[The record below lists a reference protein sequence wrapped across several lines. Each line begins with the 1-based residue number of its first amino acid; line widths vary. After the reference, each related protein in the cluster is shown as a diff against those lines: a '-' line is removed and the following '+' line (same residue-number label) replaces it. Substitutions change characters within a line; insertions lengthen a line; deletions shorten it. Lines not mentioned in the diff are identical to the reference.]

1 MDIEEAALLQLAMIG
16 ARTTL
21 RYALQLLSPC
31 SQLAK
36 VYYSNITTKIL
47 DEVSELFSDCRQS
60 AIILNQENSHY
71 LK

>member
-1 MDIEEAALLQLAMIG
+1 MIG
-16 ARTTL
+16 SQKTL

-36 VYYSNITTKIL
+36 VYFTTITTKIL
-47 DEVSELFSDCRQS
+47 DEINELFCDCRQS